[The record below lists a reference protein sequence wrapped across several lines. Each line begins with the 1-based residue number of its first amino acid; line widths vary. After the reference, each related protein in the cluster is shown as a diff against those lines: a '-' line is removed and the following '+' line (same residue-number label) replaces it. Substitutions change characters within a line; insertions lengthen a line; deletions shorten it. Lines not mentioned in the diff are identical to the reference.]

1 MNWLPRPVVVGGA
14 IAATLRPLYSLY
26 AYAYA
31 YAPEIPNVMGLR
43 EKARQ
48 KVVETALILLIQGAV
63 RCVI

>member
-1 MNWLPRPVVVGGA
+1 MNWLPRPIAVGEA
-14 IAATLRPLYSLY
+14 IATTVQPLYLLY
-26 AYAYA
+26 T

-48 KVVETALILLIQGAV
+48 KVIEAALILLLQGAV

>member
-1 MNWLPRPVVVGGA
+1 MNWLPRPVVVGEA
-14 IAATLRPLYSLY
+14 IATALQPLYSL
-26 AYAYA
+26 YA

-48 KVVETALILLIQGAV
+48 KLVETALILLLQGAV

>member
-1 MNWLPRPVVVGGA
+1 MNWLPRPIAVGEA
-14 IAATLRPLYSLY
+14 IAATLRPLYSL
-26 AYAYA
+26 YA

-48 KVVETALILLIQGAV
+48 KVIETALILLLQGAV